1 METTKSEVKD
11 NSNLSQDFLEPE
23 TELQSW
29 DFAAEQAKFAQEFSV
44 LSWNF
49 QEVQLVLSSSFQ
61 KVQLVLSSNFQMVQ
75 LLMIHVQMKDNPS
88 GTEKTRQV

>member
-11 NSNLSQDFLEPE
+11 TSNLSQDFLEPE

-44 LSWNF
+44 LS
-49 QEVQLVLSSSFQ
+49 SSFQ

-75 LLMIHVQMKDNPS
+75 LLMIHVQNPPHPS